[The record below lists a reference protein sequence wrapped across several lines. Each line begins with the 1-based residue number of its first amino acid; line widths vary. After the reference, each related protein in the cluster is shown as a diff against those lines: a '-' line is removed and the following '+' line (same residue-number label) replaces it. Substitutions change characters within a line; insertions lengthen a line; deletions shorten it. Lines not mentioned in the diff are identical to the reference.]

1 MDTIT
6 EIPLEQLHESTAN
19 PRRTYTGIDELAA
32 SIRAEGRIHEPLLVR
47 PRITNVLRPDEHDG
61 YELVFGHRRLRAAE
75 AAGLATAPCMVRA
88 MSDVE
93 AASARAAENLQRE
106 DLHPIEEAEGL
117 KALLDVGNLSADQL
131 ADKLGKSRSFV
142 YGRLKLLQ
150 ACPEVR
156 KACAEGKIGSEVALL
171 IARLRTDRLQA
182 KALGYI
188 RGKYIDM
195 GDGGAKS
202 FRQIR
207 QLLNEHFTL
216 ELKGAL
222 FDTADATLLPD
233 AGACDACPKRAGNAP
248 EYADIADQRPERGT
262 GLPADWAAR
271 VPHGGADVCTDPDCF
286 DAKKRAH
293 LRNQA
298 AALEAKGKTVV
309 AGNAARA
316 AVGADGTVK
325 GAYIALKDVKAEMK
339 AALAAK
345 KTVTYSDQMPK
356 VVLIQDPRTGKTI
369 EAVKREEAVQVG
381 VKVPAAAAP
390 GRDGYAA
397 QEARRQAEHARN
409 EERAKLENQVR
420 LAVLRDLR
428 DAMMDRE
435 RDAFDL
441 GLVAVAAWRG
451 VEWRGRAVL
460 AQLWGVSNERALE
473 QRIGSMDV
481 QQLTLL
487 IMDCALVADCVV
499 TAYNLHEKPTT
510 LLKAAAHYDIDVD
523 QVRAEVAPA
532 PAPAPA
538 AASKPA
544 PKAARK
550 AKPTQPAVRYRCPAT
565 GSTWSG
571 RGLQPAWLKVALAD
585 GKTLSDFAVDKPK
598 APATSK
604 PKAKDGDAAD
614 AELEPRDTRTL
625 DMFAEAG

>member
-1 MDTIT
+1 MDTILQ
-6 EIPLEQLHESTAN
+6 IPLEQLHESTAN

-106 DLHPIEEAEGL
+106 DLHPIEEAEGF
-117 KALLDVGNLSADQL
+117 KALLDVGNLNADQL

-222 FDTADATLLPD
+222 FDTTDAQLLPD
-233 AGACDACPKRAGNAP
+233 AGACTTCPKRAGNAP
-248 EYADIADQRPERGT
+248 EYADIAGQK
-262 GLPADWAAR
+262 ADGRTYANFDGDKAWLDR
-271 VPHGGADVCTDPDCF
+271 VRNGGADVCTDPDCF

-325 GAYIALKDVKAEMK
+325 GAYIALKDVKAQLKQPK
-339 AALAAK
+339 AVDARSGKPVPAP
-345 KTVTYSDQMPK
+345 MPK
-356 VVLIQDPRTGKTI
+356 VVLIQDPRSGKTF
-369 EAVKREEAVQVG
+369 EAIKREDAQAAG
-381 VKVPAAAAP
+381 VRVPAAAAP
-390 GRDGYAA
+390 GKDRYAA
-397 QEARRQAEHARN
+397 QEAQREAERARN
-409 EERAKLENQVR
+409 EERAKVENKVR
-420 LAVLRDLR
+420 LAVLRDVR
-428 DAMMDRE
+428 DAIMERE

-441 GLVAVAAWRG
+441 GLAAMAAWRG
-451 VEWRGRAVL
+451 VQWRGRAVM
-460 AQLWGVSNERALE
+460 AELWGLRNEQEL
-473 QRIGSMDV
+473 QRRIAHMDV

-487 IMDCALVADCVV
+487 IMDCALVSDCVV
-499 TAYNLHEKPTT
+499 SAYSLDEKPMA
-510 LLKAAAHYDIDVD
+510 LLQAAKHYGIDVD
-523 QVRAEVAPA
+523 QVRAEVTKGASTPSPA
-532 PAPAPA
+532 ARAAKKAAPA
-538 AASKPA
+538 A
-544 PKAARK
+544 RG
-550 AKPTQPAVRYRCPAT
+550 VRYRCPST
-565 GSTWSG
+565 GSTWTG
-571 RGLQPAWLKVALAD
+571 KGLQPAWLKAALAN
-585 GKTLSDFAVDKPK
+585 GKTLADFAVDKGQEQ
-598 APATSK
+598 ARSAG
-604 PKAKDGDAAD
+604 KDDDGAGDAGARTAD
-614 AELEPRDTRTL
+614 VGAGE
-625 DMFAEAG
+625 EATA